1 MPYEAQG
8 DEHSHQCFS
17 PDKTGEVRVLQFSD
31 IHLYEDSQRT
41 LLGLN
46 TGHSFA
52 SVLELAKQ
60 QHWPPDLVLVT
71 GDLVHNGSVAAYKK
85 LQTYLAALEMPVF
98 CLPGNHDK
106 PLVMHQTLRGANTY
120 TDNRV
125 SLGQWEILL
134 LDSTIP
140 GSDGGR
146 LNTRELDKLAHQLD
160 QCQGRPVLIALHHP
174 PMRVGSRWLDSMT
187 LENPQALFSI
197 VDRYPNVRA
206 IICGHI
212 HQEFNL
218 ERNGVKIMAAPSTCI
233 QFKPQCDDFTVDSL
247 APGYRWFSLKPTGT
261 FVTGINRL
269 ERLPANIDM
278 AASGY

>member
-1 MPYEAQG
+1 MQYEAQG
-8 DEHSHQCFS
+8 EHNHQRFS

-46 TGHSFA
+46 TGYSFA
-52 SVLELAKQ
+52 NVLELAKQ

-71 GDLVHNGSVAAYKK
+71 GDLVHNGSAAAYKK
-85 LQTYLAALEMPVF
+85 LQTYLGALQIPVF

-106 PLVMHQTLRGANTY
+106 PLVMHQTLQGANIH

-125 SLGQWEILL
+125 RVGQWEILL

-146 LNTRELDKLAHQLD
+146 LSTKELDKLAHLLE
-160 QCQGRPVLIALHHP
+160 QCQDRPVLIALHHP
-174 PMRVGSRWLDSMT
+174 PMIVGSRWLDSMT

-206 IICGHI
+206 ILCGHI

-218 ERNGVKIMAAPSTCI
+218 EYKGVKIMAAPSTCI

-247 APGYRWFSLKPTGT
+247 APGYRWLSLNPVGT
-261 FVTGINRL
+261 FVTGVNRL
-269 ERLPANIDM
+269 ERLPSNIDM